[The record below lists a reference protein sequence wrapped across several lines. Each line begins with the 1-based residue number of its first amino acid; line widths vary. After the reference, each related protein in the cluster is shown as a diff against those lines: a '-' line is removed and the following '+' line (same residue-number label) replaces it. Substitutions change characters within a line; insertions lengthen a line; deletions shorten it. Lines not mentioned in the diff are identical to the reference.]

1 MRGHQCHGDGGD
13 DQSRRAARRDRRKLC
28 ALGGGACRR
37 AGGAHCAGAQGFHD
51 GRGYRRDGG
60 GRGRK
65 PRAQE
70 LILAKNHIQLRA
82 RFFGLFPLGDKIVP
96 AGTVHC
102 FACGY
107 KANIVKLI
115 ADCLDCSYSTAT
127 DWLLGFADY
136 DIVKNARVID
146 DLEVTHYENNYDT
159 LPIIT
164 SEQLKEYDYIHPY
177 MFERKFNNWAIN
189 KFEIGFDPNT
199 KSLTFPVY
207 VNGKCLF
214 VAKRRVYNKYF
225 ELPKIYPKPLYGVDY
240 LTNMN
245 EVLVCESVIDAITCW
260 IYGRQAIALFGTVSE
275 EQIKMI
281 QDLPHRSI
289 VLALD
294 NDECGKKGTKFLQ
307 KHFEV
312 TRFTYL
318 KGVKDPG
325 EMTQESFDKMFART
339 MMSFK
344 NN

>member
-1 MRGHQCHGDGGD
+1 MIIDGNKQITTSV
-13 DQSRRAARRDRRKLC
+13 QSILNALRQQLFVSGIDKLHSVEYKQNNARITCPIHK
-28 ALGGGACRR
+28 
-37 AGGAHCAGAQGFHD
+37 D
-51 GRGYRRDGG
+51 GKENTPSCDVLLEDKRV
-60 GRGRK
+60 
-65 PRAQE
+65 
-70 LILAKNHIQLRA
+70 
-82 RFFGLFPLGDKIVP
+82 GDKIVP

-177 MFERKFNNWAIN
+177 MFERKFNDWAIN

-260 IYGRQAIALFGTVSE
+260 IYGRQAIALFGTGSE

-294 NDECGKKGTKFLQ
+294 NDEYGDKGCQRISSGLTNKFVSRLILPIGKKDINDLSK
-307 KHFEV
+307 E
-312 TRFTYL
+312 
-318 KGVKDPG
+318 
-325 EMTQESFDKMFART
+325 EFD
-339 MMSFK
+339 
-344 NN
+344 NLVENIV